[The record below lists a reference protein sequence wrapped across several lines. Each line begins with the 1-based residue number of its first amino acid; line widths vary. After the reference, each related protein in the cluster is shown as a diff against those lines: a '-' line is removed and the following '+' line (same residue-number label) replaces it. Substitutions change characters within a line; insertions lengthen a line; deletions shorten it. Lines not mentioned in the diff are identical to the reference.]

1 MNGFLVPDECVKS
14 YAVTFSLEIED
25 YLTAL
30 HYPTTIVKAE
40 AKKKKRMI
48 KFINKILSEEFN
60 IFSRSMYVTLNRT
73 TMQ

>member
-1 MNGFLVPDECVKS
+1 MKS
-14 YAVTFSLEIED
+14 YAVEFSLEIED

-40 AKKKKRMI
+40 AKKKKEMI
-48 KFINKILSEEFN
+48 KFTNKILSEEFN

>member
-1 MNGFLVPDECVKS
+1 MKS
-14 YAVTFSLEIED
+14 YTVEFSLEIEG

-40 AKKKKRMI
+40 AKEKKKMI
-48 KFINKILSEEFN
+48 KFTNKILSEEFN

>member
-1 MNGFLVPDECVKS
+1 MKS
-14 YAVTFSLEIED
+14 YAVEFSLEIEG

-40 AKKKKRMI
+40 AKKKKKRKEMI
-48 KFINKILSEEFN
+48 KFTNKILSEEFN